1 MLCFHFL
8 SGRECEKRLTHS
20 LDRNQTN
27 YWIKLHLENFKFI
40 HVHVDACSAP
50 CMHAVSHVRMAA
62 QVKKLNEFLQ
72 QNNGNFGAVSG
83 NMRDPY
89 ANLPNQTHLYPR
101 LHFGFLL
108 SNVCT
113 SIFPETVCNVR
124 KVHRIP
130 RTCEWMELVGFDGT
144 SECSFMQKFAL
155 CAPSFHQR

>member
-1 MLCFHFL
+1 MQSLAI
-8 SGRECEKRLTHS
+8 CEIRMQIC
-20 LDRNQTN
+20 QTKH
-27 YWIKLHLENFKFI
+27 IR
-40 HVHVDACSAP
+40 S
-50 CMHAVSHVRMAA
+50 
-62 QVKKLNEFLQ
+62 
-72 QNNGNFGAVSG
+72 
-83 NMRDPY
+83 
-89 ANLPNQTHLYPR
+89 LYPR